1 MRNPSLVMEQIFSS
15 LPTLASHH
23 ATHSAIYPLFRDLAA
38 SQIKAL
44 FSDAKPQKREFT
56 PFGPLLFPYHQ
67 MGAINSLDLFG
78 LDELIIFSFYWA
90 NRRLYKKALD
100 IGANLG
106 LHSILMSKA
115 GFEVH
120 AYEPDTV
127 HFKLLS
133 ENVAL
138 NQAKNIHLHN
148 AAVSNKTGQAE
159 FVRVLGNTTSSHL
172 AGSKSAYGELEKYPV
187 KIVDIKQ
194 ILDGVDLIKLD
205 AEGHEKTILLAL
217 SPAQFQKIDILVEI
231 GSPENAQTIFSHV
244 KNAGVHLF
252 AQKKGWAQ
260 IHSAEEMPTSYRDG
274 TLFISSKAQMPW
286 G

>member
-1 MRNPSLVMEQIFSS
+1 MQNPSLVIEQIFSS
-15 LPTLASHH
+15 LPTLAAHH
-23 ATHSAIYPLFRDLAA
+23 STHSSIYPLFRDLAA
-38 SQIKAL
+38 SQIKTL

-56 PFGPLLFPYHQ
+56 PFGSLLFPYHQ

-90 NRRLYKKALD
+90 NRRLYKKVLD

-127 HFKLLS
+127 HFKILS
-133 ENVAL
+133 ENIAL

-148 AAVSNKTGQAE
+148 AAVSDKTGQAE

-187 KIVDIKQ
+187 KVVDIKQ

-217 SPAQFQKIDILVEI
+217 SPAQLQKVDILVEI
-231 GSPENAQTIFSHV
+231 GSPENAQAVFHHL
-244 KNAGVHLF
+244 KNTGVRLF

-260 IHSAEEMPTSYRDG
+260 IQSVEEMPTSYRDG